1 MASTYFT
8 KLTLYGA
15 AQIAAATAGAPIN
28 LVAMAIGDGGGSETT
43 PNDEQIQL
51 VNETYRATLNRLV
64 VDAKAATKLIA
75 ELIIPD
81 SVGGW
86 TMREVGIYDDK
97 GKLFAVANTPPSYK
111 PETSEGSAKTQ
122 VVRIVIKV
130 SSTAN
135 ITIFNDPSTVIATVE
150 HVADQFAARTVSAGT
165 GLNGG
170 GSLANDIELSVKY
183 GATAGTA
190 AAGNDP
196 RLVNAILKSM
206 LAQEAGFSE
215 DVPMS
220 QNAVTTFVDHKFGVL
235 QLYIAFNF
243 INNERVK
250 QVTGT
255 SESDLMSQKAVTDA
269 LSTKVSLTGNQTI
282 SDIKTFSS
290 FPVTPSAAPT
300 ATYQA
305 ANKKYVDDSAIGVG
319 QSWQD
324 VTGSRV
330 GGTTYTNNTGKPI
343 MVSVSHFASGSSI
356 NTPGVTG
363 YVGDVLVQRSAL
375 TTSGGA
381 AGTVGSSIS
390 ILVPSGATYR
400 ILLTGTASNRSVTWA
415 ELR

>member
-75 ELIIPD
+75 ELIIPE

-150 HVADQFAARTVSAGT
+150 HVTDQFAARTVSAGT
-165 GLNGG
+165 GLSGG

-183 GATAGTA
+183 GDTAETA

-206 LAQEAGFSE
+206 LAQETGFAN

-220 QNAVTTFVDHKFGVL
+220 QNAVTTFVDHQFGVL
-235 QLYIAFNF
+235 QLYVAYNF

-255 SESDLMSQKAVTDA
+255 SESDLMSQKAISEALDARVLSSAIKQGTGTSTTDVM
-269 LSTKVSLTGNQTI
+269 SQKSVSDQL
-282 SDIKTFSS
+282 
-290 FPVTPSAAPT
+290 
-300 ATYQA
+300 
-305 ANKKYVDDSAIGVG
+305 IGVG
-319 QSWQD
+319 KTWSN
-324 VTGSRV
+324 VTATRAWN
-330 GGTTYTNNTGKPI
+330 TEYTNTKGRTLPI
-343 MVSVSHFASGSSI
+343 AVIVKDPNIGNLSAKLFIDSELHSEVYTSSSFIQTLCADIPAGSTYELKRI
-356 NTPGVTG
+356 DNN
-363 YVGDVLVQRSAL
+363 DVI
-375 TTSGGA
+375 
-381 AGTVGSSIS
+381 IS
-390 ILVPSGATYR
+390 
-400 ILLTGTASNRSVTWA
+400 WK
-415 ELR
+415 EL

>member
-1 MASTYFT
+1 MASIYFT

-43 PNDEQIQL
+43 PSDLQTQL

-75 ELIIPD
+75 ELIIPE

-97 GKLFAVANTPPSYK
+97 GQLFAVANTPPSYK
-111 PETSEGSAKTQ
+111 PQTSEGSAKTQ

-135 ITIFNDPSTVIATVE
+135 VTIFNDPSTVIATVE
-150 HVADQFAARTVSAGT
+150 HVTDQFAARTVSAGT

-190 AAGNDP
+190 AVGNDP

-206 LAQEAGFSE
+206 LAQEAGFTE

-255 SESDLMSQKAVTDA
+255 SESDLMSQKAISEA
-269 LSTKVSLTGNQTI
+269 LAARVLSSAIKQSTGTSESDLMSQKAISEQLLGIGQKVL
-282 SDIKTFSS
+282 DVKSS
-290 FPVTPSAAPT
+290 RSRNVIYT
-300 ATYQA
+300 ATTR
-305 ANKKYVDDSAIGVG
+305 SIFIGVTTGQGGELEVSHDGAVWVAVG
-319 QSWQD
+319 QSGNSGD
-324 VTGSRV
+324 VENAYALIPRYSQYRLTGS
-330 GGTTYTNNTGKPI
+330 GGIVYWTE
-343 MVSVSHFASGSSI
+343 
-356 NTPGVTG
+356 
-363 YVGDVLVQRSAL
+363 
-375 TTSGGA
+375 TSQ
-381 AGTVGSSIS
+381 
-390 ILVPSGATYR
+390 
-400 ILLTGTASNRSVTWA
+400 
-415 ELR
+415 

>member
-75 ELIIPD
+75 ELIIPE

-150 HVADQFAARTVSAGT
+150 HVTDQFAARTVSAGT

-183 GATAGTA
+183 GATAETA

-206 LAQEAGFSE
+206 LAQETGFAN

-220 QNAVTTFVDHKFGVL
+220 QNAVTTFVDHQFGVL
-235 QLYIAFNF
+235 QLYVAYNF

-250 QVTGT
+250 HVTGT
-255 SESDLMSQKAVTDA
+255 SESDLMSQKAVSGQ
-269 LSTKVSLTGNQTI
+269 L
-282 SDIKTFSS
+282 
-290 FPVTPSAAPT
+290 
-300 ATYQA
+300 
-305 ANKKYVDDSAIGVG
+305 IGVG
-319 QSWQD
+319 QTWQD
-324 VTGSRV
+324 VKSNRA
-330 GGTTYTNNTGKPI
+330 GGTTYTNTTGRTI
-343 MVSVSHFASGSSI
+343 QIAV
-356 NTPGVTG
+356 
-363 YVGDVLVQRSAL
+363 SAL
-375 TTSGGA
+375 QNVTNYPASVTV
-381 AGTVGSSIS
+381 TVGSSS
-390 ILVPSGATYR
+390 ITNTSYGSGQRAALLMTVPSGETYR
-400 ILLTGTASNRSVTWA
+400 VNLSPPSPSQWI
-415 ELR
+415 ELRG

>member
-1 MASTYFT
+1 MPSTYFT

-75 ELIIPD
+75 ELIIPE

-150 HVADQFAARTVSAGT
+150 HVTDQFAARTVSAGT

-170 GSLANDIELSVKY
+170 GSLANNIELSVKY
-183 GATAGTA
+183 GATAETA

-206 LAQEAGFSE
+206 LAQETGFAN

-220 QNAVTTFVDHKFGVL
+220 Q
-235 QLYIAFNF
+235 
-243 INNERVK
+243 
-250 QVTGT
+250 
-255 SESDLMSQKAVTDA
+255 KA
-269 LSTKVSLTGNQTI
+269 I
-282 SDIKTFSS
+282 SD
-290 FPVTPSAAPT
+290 
-300 ATYQA
+300 QL
-305 ANKKYVDDSAIGVG
+305 IGVG
-319 QSWQD
+319 QTWRD
-324 VTGSRV
+324 VAGSRSV
-330 GGTTYTNNTGKPI
+330 ETTYTNTTGRPI
-343 MVSVSHFASGSSI
+343 AVSIVGRVYGTRRLFLYVDSVAVGKTLETANNGPENQLFTIIPAGSTYYASWAGVS
-356 NTPGVTG
+356 
-363 YVGDVLVQRSAL
+363 
-375 TTSGGA
+375 
-381 AGTVGSSIS
+381 AGTLIS
-390 ILVPSGATYR
+390 WV
-400 ILLTGTASNRSVTWA
+400 